1 MDTSTRGNG
10 TISVIYDTHGRWEI
24 CVKNDRNVGSY
35 GIFLGD
41 NPFDFALPATLFQLI
56 IIILISQTLYF
67 LLRPLRTPKFIC
79 SVLLL
84 NLCFSEKYVQGG
96 IILGPSCLGRYEV
109 YWKSLF
115 PPRQADVLFVMSIV
129 GAIYFLFFIAL
140 KMDVIMTIRAAKS
153 TWRLGI
159 IPFMASFMVM
169 STLLNFFY
177 SPQNFSHLQTDTSR
191 SSLSAT
197 IAFSNFPVVSDAL
210 AELNLLATELGQIAL
225 SSATLNDCIQF
236 FIIISHHLL
245 DTEKVEY
252 TIYGFSCWIL
262 FVLFSFFILRPT
274 MRFIAR
280 STPTG
285 KPVKQIYVVFIL
297 LGVLIMAG
305 ITDLIG
311 VTFLIGPLIYGLVIP
326 SGPPLGTTLVDKCEV
341 IISEILLPFFFVC
354 VGMSTNL
361 SALNNWREFATL
373 QFILIAGDVAKV
385 VACVLVSMTYNI
397 KATHGIVLGLML
409 NIKGITHLIAFSK
422 LKKVK
427 LLDDDT
433 YSHLVICVAVTTSV
447 ITPFV
452 KILYKHRPR
461 VLNSSTEY
469 YDQMKTIQNSPRN
482 SEFRIITCLHSEGNV
497 RGITTLLEA
506 CNPAPESPLCVFVI
520 HLIELLGKS
529 APILLPINYKQNR
542 KFLSVNYP
550 DTNYIVRAFEN
561 YAKNSYGPVIVL
573 PYVNVAP
580 YKSMLDAVCNLS
592 QDKMVPLIVIP
603 FHENDNIELGGH
615 VSSSIRK
622 LNTRFQ
628 ARVPCTLG
636 ILVDRYSQLG
646 SSQDHMKNYFHVGIF
661 FVGGADDREALAL
674 GIRMSQRVNMKVSLF
689 RFIVMN
695 RKEYE
700 SKTQPSGEDSFG
712 VEEQEEM
719 LDEGLIDEFKSMKFG
734 SGSVSWYEIVVED
747 GVEIIDAI
755 RGLEGNYDLVMV
767 GKRHNVGSLKDE
779 EMGNFI
785 ENVQILGIFGDMLS
799 STEFC
804 IGTVPVLV
812 TQCGRDK
819 RVFNKLDRVGS
830 VNVSQKSLMSNK

>member
-1 MDTSTRGNG
+1 METTPRGNG
-10 TISVIYDTHGRWEI
+10 TISVSYDSLGRWEI

-41 NPFDFALPATLFQLI
+41 NPFDFALPATLFQLLI
-56 IIILISQTLYF
+56 IITISQTLHF

-79 SVLLL
+79 SVL
-84 NLCFSEKYVQGG
+84 GG
-96 IILGPSCLGRYEV
+96 IILGPSCLGRNEF
-109 YWKSLF
+109 YWKALF
-115 PPRQADVLFVMSIV
+115 PPRQADVLFVIALV
-129 GAIYFLFFIAL
+129 GAIFFLFFIAL
-140 KMDVIMTIRAAKS
+140 KMDIVMTIRAAKS

-159 IPFMASFMVM
+159 IPFMASFLVI
-169 STLLNFFY
+169 STLLNVFY
-177 SPQNFSHLQTDTSR
+177 LPQHFSHLQTDASR

-210 AELNLLATELGQIAL
+210 AELNLIATELGQIAL
-225 SSATLNDCIQF
+225 SSATLNDC
-236 FIIISHHLL
+236 
-245 DTEKVEY
+245 
-252 TIYGFSCWIL
+252 
-262 FVLFSFFILRPT
+262 
-274 MRFIAR
+274 
-280 STPTG
+280 
-285 KPVKQIYVVFIL
+285 
-297 LGVLIMAG
+297 

-326 SGPPLGTTLVDKCEV
+326 SGPPLGTTLVEKCEV
-341 IISEILLPFFFVC
+341 IITEILLPFFFVS

-361 SALNNWREFATL
+361 LSVLNNWREFLTL
-373 QFILIAGDVAKV
+373 QLILFAGDIAKV
-385 VACVLVSMTYNI
+385 VACVLVSLTYNI
-397 KATHGIVLGLML
+397 KATHGTVLGLML

-422 LKKVK
+422 LKKIK
-427 LLDDDT
+427 LLDDET
-433 YSHLVICVAVTTSV
+433 YSHLVMCVVVTTAV
-447 ITPFV
+447 VTPFV

-461 VLNSSTEY
+461 VLNSDSVY
-469 YDQMKTIQNSPRN
+469 HAQRKSIQNTPRN

-520 HLIELLGKS
+520 HLIELLGQS
-529 APILLPINYKQNR
+529 APILLPINYKKNR

-550 DTNYIVRAFEN
+550 DTNFIVRAFEN
-561 YAKNSYGPVIVL
+561 YAKNSYGPVIIL

-636 ILVDRYSQLG
+636 ILVDRYSHLG
-646 SSQDHMKNYFHVGIF
+646 ATRDKHFFHVGIF
-661 FVGGADDREALAL
+661 FVGGPDDREALAL
-674 GIRMSQRVNMKVSLF
+674 GIRMSQRANMKVSLF
-689 RFIVMN
+689 RFIVSN
-695 RKEYE
+695 RKEFE
-700 SKTQPSGEDSFG
+700 SKSQSNGEDSMG
-712 VEEQEEM
+712 EEEQEEM

-734 SGSVSWYEIVVED
+734 IGNVSWYEIVVED
-747 GVEIIDAI
+747 GVEVMDAI
-755 RGLEGNYDLVMV
+755 RGLEGKYDLVMV

-812 TQCGRDK
+812 TQCGGDK
-819 RVFNKLDRVGS
+819 RAINKLDRIGS
-830 VNVSQKSLMSNK
+830 NNVSQKSLMSNK